1 MSKSILDL
9 DAASQ
14 QFSIRKL
21 IDEQLVDK
29 KDWIAREEPLEIKI
43 LHGPSDAREL
53 FTLSVTMRTP
63 GHDYDLAR
71 GFLLTEG
78 IVNKSE
84 DIIGIK
90 YDLDLAPEK
99 QQLNSLIAELSPDLS
114 INAEK
119 LNRHFYTTSSCGVC
133 GKTSLEMVRLQS
145 SFFPPK
151 DSIQISPKQIKQLFN
166 LLRDEQQTFAQT
178 GGLHAAALVDLEGNL
193 ILSREDIGR
202 HNAVDKLIGAV
213 STDMKFPLRDHIIL
227 VSGRAG
233 FELVQKSVMIG
244 IPIFVA
250 MGAASSLA
258 IELAEA
264 NNMTLIGFLQKE
276 SFNVYSHPQRITEI

>member
-14 QFSIRKL
+14 EFVINK
-21 IDEQLVDK
+21 LVDGEITEK
-29 KDWIAREEPLEIKI
+29 NDWIAREEPLEIKI
-43 LHGPSDAREL
+43 LHGPSENRVL
-53 FTLSVTMRTP
+53 FTLAITMRTP
-63 GHDYDLAR
+63 GDDYDLAR
-71 GFLLTEG
+71 GFLLTEV
-78 IVNKSE
+78 IIQNCDE
-84 DIIGIK
+84 IIGIT

-99 QQLNSLIAELSPDLS
+99 QQLNSLIVELSSDLEIS
-114 INAEK
+114 EEK

-145 SFFPPK
+145 SFFPPE
-151 DSIQISPKQIKQLFN
+151 DSIKISKDQIQALFH
-166 LLRDEQQTFAQT
+166 LLKKEQQTFEQT

-202 HNAVDKLIGAV
+202 HNAVDKLIGAFCM
-213 STDMKFPLRDHIIL
+213 DKKMPLRQHIML

-233 FELVQKSVMIG
+233 FELVQKSVIAG
-244 IPIFVA
+244 LPIFVA

-264 NNMTLIGFLQKE
+264 NNMTLIGFLQE
-276 SFNVYSHPQRITEI
+276 GSFNIYSHPERITQ